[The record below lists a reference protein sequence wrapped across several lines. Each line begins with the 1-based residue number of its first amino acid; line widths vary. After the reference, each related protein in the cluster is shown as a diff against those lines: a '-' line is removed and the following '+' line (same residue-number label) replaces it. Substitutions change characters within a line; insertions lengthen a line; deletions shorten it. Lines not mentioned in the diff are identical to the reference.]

1 MALDKTRSRVFITN
15 MKAVIRDDAPFQ
27 WMDLLNPTTGEMDS
41 MARAHDIPATA
52 VQDCL
57 DARHL
62 PKYEPLERM
71 HFMILRAY
79 DAEAP
84 ATGDTVQELTRKL
97 ALFFS
102 DDRLITVH
110 RTAQPYLDQC
120 FLREK
125 ESPSSS
131 VAMAVLRLISRAF
144 DTYTAPIE
152 TSLNELDELEESLFE
167 SESGGMR
174 RFEVRK
180 AYLLKRRASVI
191 RRMLRHSSEVLGS
204 LDDFLSSSP
213 GALQDLREKAHR
225 LRFFADELEEGVTT
239 LLHLHLSL
247 SSQKTNEVMRV
258 LTVFSAFIL
267 PLSIVT
273 GIYGMNFRS
282 MPELDHPLGYPAA
295 LAVMLAIEITIYL
308 SFRKKGW
315 LK

>member
-1 MALDKTRSRVFITN
+1 MALDKMRSHVFITT
-15 MKAVIRDDAPFQ
+15 MKTAIRDSATFQ
-27 WMDLLNPTTGEMDS
+27 WTDLLNPTTGEIE
-41 MARAHDIPATA
+41 AIAKTHGIPANA
-52 VQDCL
+52 VSDCL

-62 PKYEPLERM
+62 PKYEPLEKLQ
-71 HFMILRAY
+71 FVILRAY
-79 DAEAP
+79 DVDAP
-84 ATGDTVQELTRKL
+84 AISDTVQELTRKL

-102 DDRLITVH
+102 DNRLITVH
-110 RTAQPYLDQC
+110 RTPQPYLDHC
-120 FLREK
+120 FAREK
-125 ESPSSS
+125 ESPASS
-131 VAMAVLRLISRAF
+131 VAMAVLRLLSHSI
-144 DTYTAPIE
+144 DTYSAPIE
-152 TSLNELDELEESLFE
+152 AALNELDALEESLFE
-167 SESGGMR
+167 GESGGTP
-174 RFEVRK
+174 RFQVRQ

-191 RRMLRHSSEVLGS
+191 MRMLRHSSEVLGA
-204 LDDFLSSSP
+204 LEGFLSSDP

-225 LRFFADELEEGVTT
+225 LRFFADELEDGATT

-282 MPELDHPLGYPAA
+282 MPELEHPLGYPAA
-295 LAVMLAIEITIYL
+295 IAAMLAIEIAIYL